1 MCGPGTALPLSPIL
15 ALRSRV
21 FISQAWVAS
30 LQEFRLNTFQVME
43 EGADLVRELGVVVWL
58 P

>member
-43 EGADLVRELGVVVWL
+43 EGADLMRSQKMRL
-58 P
+58 